1 MAPARST
8 RTGTSTSALRACLG
22 FVSLVTTLVIA
33 LVGFS
38 TTARAATSDDDEGDV
53 KEGKASKGSSGE
65 SCTKTADCEGGL
77 KCISQTCVDPK
88 LGVDGDDCERS
99 KDCNA
104 QFKCEKKHCVS
115 RALATKSAD
124 AENAPKS
131 ADDPRPVEKSPPK
144 NQNQVPAELE
154 GFRGFR
160 STASIGAGGNQ
171 NLGFALE
178 FDGAFRFSD
187 WIGVSGW
194 VGRIAGGSVDVVDY
208 TGMSHTVDVGY
219 LNVLL
224 GLHIGKALHGDL
236 LLGYVSATGT
246 ADTPTATLEYSRSS
260 AAYGVAAGYD
270 IGLGTMWALTPRLML
285 LKASDSAVSD
295 KIIFA
300 LTLGLT
306 LRVPRAND

>member
-1 MAPARST
+1 MAPTRST
-8 RTGTSTSALRACLG
+8 GRRTLAFRVWLGVITFVATLALAP
-22 FVSLVTTLVIA
+22 IA
-33 LVGFS
+33 FS
-38 TTARAATSDDDEGDV
+38 TTAQAATSDDESDA
-53 KEGKASKGSSGE
+53 KEGKASKGDSGE
-65 SCTKTADCEGGL
+65 SCTKTADCESGL
-77 KCISQTCVDPK
+77 KCISQTCIDPK
-88 LGVDGDDCERS
+88 LGVEGDDCERS

-104 QFKCEKKHCVS
+104 QFRCEKKHCVS
-115 RALATKSAD
+115 RVGPKKSEGENTPKA
-124 AENAPKS
+124 AEELP
-131 ADDPRPVEKSPPK
+131 PVEPTASK
-144 NQNQVPAELE
+144 NQNEVPPGLE

-208 TGMSHTVDVGY
+208 TGASHTVDVGY

-246 ADTPTATLEYSRSS
+246 ADTPTATLEYSKSS

-295 KIIFA
+295 KMIFA

-306 LRVPRAND
+306 LRVPRVGD